1 MIAQPPP
8 MGTRLVDVATL
19 KQHYEELQQAANHS
33 ATVYDA
39 LIASGIA
46 TERER
51 EDAWEEYVK
60 AHAKRCVFLDV
71 MDVLGLRVD
80 ITL

>member
-1 MIAQPPP
+1 
-8 MGTRLVDVATL
+8 
-19 KQHYEELQQAANHS
+19 
-33 ATVYDA
+33 VYDA